1 MQKIKERR
9 KEQRLHIEI
18 PVQFAG
24 APNKTFS
31 NGLMVDLSSIGMAFI
46 CNDDV
51 KCPSMN
57 QQLTLKFSIPRYGT
71 SSSDMQQITRV
82 GSVLRIDDLHGS
94 RHRIAVRFD
103 APPFWNLLP
112 NSKR

>member
-1 MQKIKERR
+1 MQRTKERR

-18 PVQFAG
+18 PVQFAE
-24 APNKTFS
+24 ASNKKFS

-46 CNDDV
+46 CDDDG

-71 SSSDMQQITRV
+71 SSSDMQQITRT
-82 GSVLRIDDLHGS
+82 GSVLRIDELHNN

-112 NSKR
+112 NSRE

>member
-9 KEQRLHIEI
+9 REQRLHIEI
-18 PVQFAG
+18 PVQFAEP
-24 APNKTFS
+24 AKKKFS
-31 NGLMVDLSSIGMAFI
+31 NGLMVDLSSMGLAFI
-46 CNDDV
+46 CDADE
-51 KCPSMN
+51 KCPSTN

-71 SSSDMQQITRV
+71 SSSDMQQITRT
-82 GSVLRIDDLHGS
+82 GSVLRIDDLNDN

-112 NSKR
+112 HSR

>member
-18 PVQFAG
+18 PVQFAE
-24 APNKTFS
+24 ATDKRFT

-46 CNDDV
+46 CDADK
-51 KCPSMN
+51 KCPSIN

-71 SSSDMQQITRV
+71 SSSDMQQITRN
-82 GSVLRIDDLHGS
+82 GSVLRIDDLNDN

-112 NSKR
+112 NSR